1 VPFRCQTRLI
11 HSPRSSWISRGRIHA
26 LELFDPHF
34 ARLVAGYEQVD
45 REVCCMEGRL
55 GKAAK
60 EARQA
65 MRRLKVRI
73 KDQILE
79 AVSRPAV

>member
-1 VPFRCQTRLI
+1 
-11 HSPRSSWISRGRIHA
+11 
-26 LELFDPHF
+26 
-34 ARLVAGYEQVD
+34 
-45 REVCCMEGRL
+45 MEGRL

>member
-1 VPFRCQTRLI
+1 MSNPLHPLAEEFLDF
-11 HSPRSSWISRGRIHA
+11 RGRIHA
-26 LELFDPHF
+26 LELSDPHF

-55 GKAAK
+55 GEAAK
-60 EARQA
+60 EASRA
-65 MRRLKVRI
+65 MRRLKLRI

-79 AVSRPAV
+79 ALSRPAA